1 MIPEEA
7 APAGKHKRGSLVEA
21 AESTPEEAGS
31 FLDDVI
37 EVVRGTS
44 WRVGTAPSEAPVWIY
59 VENERAP
66 SATRGWKL
74 HVSAALPAAPD
85 VLERAMKV
93 LLGHTA
99 SFKLAASMRV
109 LEALNEGDAGPSQ
122 IGKFITV
129 YPDDDEQAVLLAGEL
144 HAATEGLRGPPVLS
158 DRPLVPGSLV
168 HYRYGLFSDPV
179 ESEGQSAGTDQ
190 FAARPTYSA
199 PGGVEDPFIANGVS
213 QPDDKGLIAGRYFVT
228 STLHRS
234 ARGAVHLGVDMQVVR
249 DCILKRA
256 WRDARL
262 TPDGV
267 DARDQLREEAA
278 KLRTLAGKGP
288 WPEVLD
294 VVEDGTDLV
303 MVLERVP
310 GPSLAALVHG
320 SFGRKRPPAAE
331 QIATWGRNLAQA
343 LGAVHENGLV
353 YRDLNPE
360 NVIVAEDRTLSLVD
374 FELAQ
379 EPGPVSGFYVA
390 GTPGFLSPGQSR
402 GEPAAFSDDIY
413 SLGAM
418 IVFMAIGDRPPGG
431 DENLSRMATGLKGRG
446 SPDVVRQLVEIAGDC
461 LLSGEG
467 GGARDMR
474 SVEKRLSSIR

>member
-1 MIPEEA
+1 MIPEEI
-7 APAGKHKRGSLVEA
+7 APAGRHQRGSLVEA
-21 AESTPEEAGS
+21 AGSSPEETGS

-37 EVVRGTS
+37 EIVRGTS
-44 WRVGTAPSEAPVWIY
+44 WRVGTAPSDAPPVWIY

-74 HVSAALPAAPD
+74 HVSAALPTAPD
-85 VLERAMKV
+85 VLERSMKV
-93 LLGHTA
+93 LLSHTA

-129 YPDDDEQAVLLAGEL
+129 YPDRDEEAVLLAGEL
-144 HAATEGLRGPPVLS
+144 HAATKGLRGPPVLS

-168 HYRYGLFSDPV
+168 HYRYGSFADPA
-179 ESEGQSAGTDQ
+179 EGEGPSGTDQ
-190 FAARPTYSA
+190 FAARPTYS
-199 PGGVEDPFIANGVS
+199 PPEGIEDPFIAQGVS
-213 QPDDKGLIAGRYFVT
+213 EPDKKGLIADRYFVT

-234 ARGAVHLGVDMQVVR
+234 ARGAVHLGVDMQDVR

-267 DARDQLREEAA
+267 DARDQLRDEVAR
-278 KLRTLAGKGP
+278 LRTLAGKGP

-310 GPSLAALVHG
+310 GPPLAVRIHS
-320 SFGRKRPPAAE
+320 SFARNRPPAAE
-331 QIATWGRNLAQA
+331 QIATWGLMLAQA
-343 LGAVHENGLV
+343 LGTIHENGLV

-360 NVIVAEDRTLSLVD
+360 NVIVGEAGTLSLVD

-379 EPGPVSGFYVA
+379 EPGPVSRFYVA

-402 GEPAAFSDDIY
+402 GEPAQFSDDIY
-413 SLGAM
+413 SVGAM
-418 IVFMAIGDRPPGG
+418 IVFMSIGDRPPGG
-431 DENLSRMATGLKGRG
+431 EENLARMADGLKDRG
-446 SPDVVRQLVEIAGDC
+446 SPDIVRQLVEIAGDC

-474 SVEKRLSSIR
+474 SVEERLSSIR

>member
-1 MIPEEA
+1 MVPEEVERA
-7 APAGKHKRGSLVEA
+7 DKHQRGNLVEA
-21 AESTPEEAGS
+21 AGSSPEETGS

-44 WRVGTAPSEAPVWIY
+44 WRVGTAPSDAPVWIY
-59 VENERAP
+59 VENESGP

-74 HVSAALPAAPD
+74 HVSAALPAAPV

-93 LLGHTA
+93 LLRHTA
-99 SFKLAASMRV
+99 SFKLAASMSV
-109 LEALNEGDAGPSQ
+109 LSALNEGEAGLSQ

-129 YPDDDEQAVLLAGEL
+129 YPDHDEQAVRLAEEL

-158 DRPLVPGSLV
+158 DRPLVPGSLI
-168 HYRYGLFSDPV
+168 HYRYGSFADPA
-179 ESEGQSAGTDQ
+179 EGENPSTD
-190 FAARPTYSA
+190 ADRWPARATYSA
-199 PGGVEDPFIANGVS
+199 PDGVDDPFIAQGVS
-213 QPDDKGLIAGRYFVT
+213 KPDDRGLIADRYFVT

-234 ARGAVHLGVDMQVVR
+234 ARGAVHLGVDMQDVR

-267 DARDQLREEAA
+267 DARDQLRDEAA
-278 KLRTLAGKGP
+278 KLRMLAGKGP
-288 WPEVLD
+288 WPNVLD
-294 VVEDGTDLV
+294 VLEDGTDLM

-310 GPSLAALVHG
+310 GPPLAFGIHS
-320 SFGRKRPPAAE
+320 SFGKNRPPGAE
-331 QIATWGRNLAQA
+331 QIAIWGSALARA
-343 LGAVHENGLV
+343 LGTIHENGFV

-360 NVIVAEDRTLSLVD
+360 NVIVGEAGALSLID

-379 EPGPVSGFYVA
+379 EPGPVSRFYVA

-402 GEPAAFSDDIY
+402 GEPAEFSDDIY

-418 IVFMAIGDRPPGG
+418 IVFMSIGDRPPGG
-431 DENLSRMATGLKGRG
+431 EDNLLQMAARLKGRG
-446 SPDVVRQLVEIAGDC
+446 SPDVVRQLVEITGDC
-461 LLSGEG
+461 FSG
-467 GGARDMR
+467 GGRGATEMR
-474 SVEKRLSSIR
+474 SIEARLASISN